1 MTCVYVYAHPL
12 NTPKKKKIKTCELR
26 KKREANTN
34 TNTNTNKR
42 KRSTGQRRCY
52 SSYELYFKH
61 SSESKIT
68 KQVKKKKGLETHAL
82 THVYM

>member
-26 KKREANTN
+26 KKREANTNTN

-68 KQVKKKKGLETHAL
+68 KQVKKKKKVLKPTR
-82 THVYM
+82 